1 MHGER
6 SGHLQMR
13 TSDSMVGTTPKRH
26 VAHAVR
32 GGSSSLLARPVSAEK
47 SMLCKRSSS
56 VGSAR
61 RTQSFTPGTNVG
73 AARNK
78 LAPFPP
84 RPAMVKNNLTSDD
97 VLRSLTRKSQIPPP
111 INPKQVDGFLSRMRE
126 DEARCTKIHELV
138 CESRGI
144 SFHSTKRSYS
154 RASSRATDHSIDARR
169 RCVMRS
175 FSSTPT
181 RNLKSPM
188 LRQYTGQ
195 TDKLQR
201 FSSAPVNAKLPPP
214 CRKIFNGQLRAVSTA
229 AEATPVARGGKRS
242 GDGFATRP
250 KEPAAGRHRPVISVT
265 AKKGVSEKGAA
276 TTAHAD
282 RVARRVKS
290 IKRQPASPQKTVIS

>member
-1 MHGER
+1 
-6 SGHLQMR
+6 
-13 TSDSMVGTTPKRH
+13 
-26 VAHAVR
+26 
-32 GGSSSLLARPVSAEK
+32 
-47 SMLCKRSSS
+47 
-56 VGSAR
+56 
-61 RTQSFTPGTNVG
+61 
-73 AARNK
+73 
-78 LAPFPP
+78 
-84 RPAMVKNNLTSDD
+84 
-97 VLRSLTRKSQIPPP
+97 
-111 INPKQVDGFLSRMRE
+111 MRE

-290 IKRQPASPQKTVIS
+290 IKRQPASPQKLSSLDTPLACPPRGEWQPNSRGTSGAMPSKSISSHRMNCRTETAPYIEPAGDERLKLCTPKKLVYEVADEGPICAAE